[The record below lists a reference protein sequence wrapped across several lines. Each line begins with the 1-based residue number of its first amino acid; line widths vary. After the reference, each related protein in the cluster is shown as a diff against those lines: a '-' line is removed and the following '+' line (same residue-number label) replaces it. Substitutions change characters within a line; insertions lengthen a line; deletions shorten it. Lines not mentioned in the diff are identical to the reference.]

1 MSGSPPGA
9 SPRTGEAATAAQ
21 RRADA
26 LRRAAQAKRE
36 AATARAETAI
46 RQLVKN
52 QREINFRSVARAAG
66 VSLDFLYASPG
77 LRRRIEGL
85 RAQQAAAPAPAP
97 SATTSPAETT
107 GSIVHALTARL
118 REERAARRTAVDDLE
133 QRLAAAHGEL
143 LRLSRILQQHGIQAR
158 SSTLRTRP

>member
-1 MSGSPPGA
+1 MSGSPLGA
-9 SPRTGEAATAAQ
+9 SPRTGEASTAAQ

-52 QREINFRSVARAAG
+52 QQEINFRSVARAAG

-85 RAQQAAAPAPAP
+85 RAQQAAATAPAP
-97 SATTSPAETT
+97 SASPSPAETT
-107 GSIVHALTARL
+107 GSLVHALTARL

-143 LRLSRILQQHGIQAR
+143 LRLSRVLQQHGIQAR
-158 SSTLRTRP
+158 PSTLRTRP